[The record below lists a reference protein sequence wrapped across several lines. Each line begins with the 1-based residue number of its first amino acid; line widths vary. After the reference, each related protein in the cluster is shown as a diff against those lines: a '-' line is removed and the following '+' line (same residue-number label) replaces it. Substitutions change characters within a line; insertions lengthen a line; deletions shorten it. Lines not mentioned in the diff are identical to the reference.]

1 MKMRILVLGGL
12 LVLSVCLVAENRV
25 ALLIANGR
33 YQHFSSLA
41 GPVSEATGLSAT
53 LQKLG
58 FDVQL
63 VENGSREQMLEALD
77 GLQKRIGGKGG
88 IAFFH
93 YGGHG
98 VQVNGKNYLI
108 PADADIPDERKAAT
122 RAVDIDEV
130 MSSLEACG
138 SDTNIVVLDACR
150 NNPLPAGSGRSASR
164 GLSVVATKPKNSVIV
179 YSAEAGTIAQDGLF
193 TPTLTAV
200 LAQPGLNI
208 ADVLLQVRQEVYRK
222 SQGSQIPGEYNQLF
236 ANVYLNGSATATP
249 SAPLVSKPAVAT
261 LSAAEALALEQAEKW
276 PELIARMPAFS
287 DFVPNDFALSHALGE
302 AYFNQGL
309 PDKAL
314 PYFQQANI
322 LDPSNIWVLS
332 RLSQTTAALGD
343 FASALSWAKLT
354 LTRDP
359 NFGWGYYD
367 VVNAA
372 FGSQDYAL
380 AKKYLTTGLAGHYEF
395 EADIKARLRDFQEKI
410 NLAERYAKE
419 KTNLVFASQK
429 NTLVYQS
436 TLMDYG
442 SGTLIKAGYAGDP
455 SYKPCIELK
464 SGNGGWLGGSGVAL
478 AFVDIRPAIPA
489 AAYTAIIFKLKPG
502 AFTKVGFI
510 INDSKSYNARML
522 VDYSQKLANGWYQVS
537 IPFKDIA
544 IQAMPASI
552 KSLEMGFSVYPEL
565 AGSAYITDI
574 GFK

>member
-12 LVLSVCLVAENRV
+12 LVLSICLVAENRV

-359 NFGWGYYD
+359 NFGWGYYN

-464 SGNGGWLGGSGVAL
+464 SCNGGWLGGSGVAL

-522 VDYSQKLANGWYQVS
+522 VDYSQKLANGWYQVT